1 MLNSKDNQIKVDQK
15 SKGRQMPSWL
25 KRLPSEH
32 DIQGRDAEDSE
43 NNKDVERSKMKKKP
57 KLNI

>member
-1 MLNSKDNQIKVDQK
+1 MLNSKDNQIKVDQS
-15 SKGRQMPSWL
+15 SKARQMPSWL

-43 NNKDVERSKMKKKP
+43 NNKAVERAKMKKKP